1 MEIIVISEKD
11 LHRRVDINGNQNI
24 CGAKLNDGDP
34 GTDNINVLTSEYGNL
49 MIMKAAAII
58 AHNPNIFLFILHFLL
73 SNVGTFP
80 YGYKAKPLQSAY
92 ISVLQILPR

>member
-24 CGAKLNDGDP
+24 CGAKLNDGEP
-34 GTDNINVLTSEYGNL
+34 GTDNINVLTSEYGHL

-58 AHNPNIFLFILHFLL
+58 AHNPNILFSADGKQEFKI
-73 SNVGTFP
+73 NAI
-80 YGYKAKPLQSAY
+80 KAINP
-92 ISVLQILPR
+92 